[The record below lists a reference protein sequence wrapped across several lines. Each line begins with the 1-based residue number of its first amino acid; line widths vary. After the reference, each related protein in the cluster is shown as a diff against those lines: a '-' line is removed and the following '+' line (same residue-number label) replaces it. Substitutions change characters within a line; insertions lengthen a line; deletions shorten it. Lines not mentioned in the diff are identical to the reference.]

1 MKTISFL
8 FFLILILQVSSKQQ
22 NINSTLT
29 ENQQKEET
37 IKNLTQNNTNDTQQN
52 KTQTNNSINQKQNQ
66 RNTNNNKLN
75 VSKKVEIPK
84 KDNNNRGINPKEVK
98 KGKDKNF
105 NLTDSLIK
113 FFQENSVEK
122 NGTRNDSKPKT
133 KEEIEIMEKQREAEM
148 QQKLII
154 EREKKR
160 REQFEARAKAELFKI
175 ESEKKEEKRKKE
187 QVEKAKFENI
197 LANTTFDEIIQI
209 AIKKGE
215 TESLF
220 LNLHTFAKI
229 KMAVVLTDEDEKIN
243 FVFSGPN
250 PKGHLSL
257 IYRVDNKNYLYYEYE
272 TLRNGEYIV
281 DLINKGSKEN
291 ELVFLVSGIKKK
303 KKDTIDM
310 EKIDKISLLLNNIDN
325 NINQLRYKK
334 KIDVLKINTHNEKV
348 EENNKY
354 IVIYSIIEI
363 FTMIIVFI
371 SQSYYI
377 SSLVKKI

>member
-1 MKTISFL
+1 MKIISFL

-22 NINSTLT
+22 NVNSTLT

-122 NGTRNDSKPKT
+122 NGTGNDSKLKT
-133 KEEIEIMEKQREAEM
+133 KEEIEIMKKQREAEM

-334 KIDVLKINTHNEKV
+334 KIEVLKINTHNEKV